1 MQTGKVAITNTVK
14 EIKGIKTAKII
25 LVIKGAITSD
35 RIIIQIMEAMLII
48 RAMLI
53 IILNLLTTKEVI
65 LNLVIKEGITSQEE
79 GLSMAEI
86 NKETPTLASN
96 KHKVSIT
103 TIKTIKTFPHHLLPI
118 KEEEEMLGTQIGII
132 KENMVTKEMEISNM
146 INMKTMRR
154 DTSLK
159 ADVEEENMSTKVIKI
174 IDTSKMKDIMK
185 EKLKT
190 LEDAEE
196 KMIEQGDVAVEE
208 NKNIAHKSTKEVIF
222 QKKLQKEEEMTEQTS
237 MRGIR
242 LNMKTLIKIE
252 VEAEE
257 EEETL
262 PWMKKMME

>member
-25 LVIKGAITSD
+25 LVIKGALTSD

-53 IILNLLTTKEVI
+53 IILNLLTTKEVM

-96 KHKVSIT
+96 KQKVSIT
-103 TIKTIKTFPHHLLPI
+103 TIRTIKTFLHHHLLLLI
-118 KEEEEMLGTQIGII
+118 KEEEGMLGTKIGII

-185 EKLKT
+185 EKLIT

-237 MRGIR
+237 MRGIK

-262 PWMKKMME
+262 P